1 MSDLVEGQDFP
12 TPSEFV
18 DFLTD
23 SEVDEI
29 LAIEEEFGV
38 DISLDDIFTEIDDN
52 DDDSDWAE

>member
-12 TPSEFV
+12 TPSEFA

-38 DISLDDIFTEIDDN
+38 DISLDDIFHEIDDN